1 MATGDSN
8 VKTQKIAPYPF
19 PITIQKDGK
28 FISEK
33 VLKLGQTGAIIE
45 AEGFIYSVGMS
56 FPVSFEIPVFKSQ
69 LSLTAK
75 VVKTYDRAL
84 VKEKAVQRL
93 AELLFLNPT
102 SEQTMQ
108 IQKFLI
114 KIGQVKS

>member
-19 PITIQKDGK
+19 PITLQIDGK

-33 VLKLGQTGAIIE
+33 VLKLGQSGAIIE
-45 AEGFIYSVGMS
+45 AKGLIYSVGMN
-56 FPVSFEIPVFKSQ
+56 FPVSFEIPVFKTQ
-69 LSLTAK
+69 LSLSAK

-93 AELLFLNPT
+93 AELLFLNLT
-102 SEQTMQ
+102 SEQAKQ
-108 IQKFLI
+108 IQKFLV